1 MPILPPEPDIF
12 PADILD
18 QSDDADWWAI
28 YTLARQE
35 KTLMRKLRNLEIAH
49 YGPMI
54 PRRYKSPAGRVRTSF
69 LPLFTNYVF
78 IRGDELARYETVSTG
93 CVSRCLTVD
102 DPQQLIH
109 DLRQVRNLIET
120 GEPLAPEARIEAG
133 DLVRVRNGQ
142 FAGYEG
148 RVIRRNH
155 ETRLV
160 IEVRFMNQGV
170 SVALEDCQV
179 EVIQR
184 HVAGAKP

>member
-1 MPILPPEPDIF
+1 MPILPPEPDMF
-12 PADILD
+12 PANVLNETE
-18 QSDDADWWAI
+18 DATWWAI

-35 KTLMRKLRNLEIAH
+35 KNLMRKLRDRHIGY

-54 PRRYKSPAGRVRTSF
+54 ARRYKSPAGRIRTSY

-78 IRGDELARYETVSTG
+78 VTGDEMSRYEAVSTG
-93 CVSRCLTVD
+93 CVSRCIPVE
-102 DPQQLIH
+102 DPQQLVE
-109 DLRQVRNLIET
+109 DLRQVRSLIET
-120 GEPLAPEARIEAG
+120 GEPLAPEARIEPG

-148 RVIRRNH
+148 RVIRRNQ

-170 SVALEDCQV
+170 SVALDDCQM

-184 HVAGAKP
+184 HVTEI